1 MNTTELGYQQR
12 VADFVSRYQL
22 QTGIETRLLD
32 LLSELGELAKET
44 LKGSRYGSQETA
56 LTPEWESEL
65 ADVFFSLICLAND
78 SGVDLDAALDAA
90 LEKYAQR
97 IQSAGDAG
105 SGR

>member
-1 MNTTELGYQQR
+1 MSLDTSCRPG
-12 VADFVSRYQL
+12 S
-22 QTGIETRLLD
+22 ETRLLD

-44 LKGSRYGSQETA
+44 LKSNQYGSRETA

-78 SGVDLDAALDAA
+78 SGVDLDQALDAA
-90 LEKYAQR
+90 LEKYGQR
-97 IQSAGDAG
+97 IRSGGDAG

>member
-1 MNTTELGYQQR
+1 
-12 VADFVSRYQL
+12 VAEFVSRHQL

-44 LKGSRYGSQETA
+44 LKGSHYGSRATA
-56 LTPEWESEL
+56 LTPDWESEL

-78 SGVDLDAALDAA
+78 SGMDLDQALNAALK
-90 LEKYAQR
+90 KYEQR
-97 IQSAGDAG
+97 IQSAGEAG